1 MIAPSELVY
10 VVDDDGCV
18 RSATV
23 RLLRTA
29 GWRTE
34 CFSTAA
40 EFVQHL
46 RPDVPSCLVLDVQ
59 MPGLTGLDLQR
70 ELQRSG
76 RNVPIVFITG
86 FGDIPMSVRAM
97 KAGAV
102 DFLPK
107 PFDCDA
113 LIAAVRQGL
122 ERDARDRSALAEADE
137 LRRRERTLSPRE
149 HEVFALV
156 VNGLLNKQIGG
167 RLGVTE
173 KTVKVHRGH
182 LMRKMGAVSLAQLV
196 RMAEALGRSR
206 MDQNCAPNF

>member
-1 MIAPSELVY
+1 MIAPQEIVY
-10 VVDDDGCV
+10 VVDDDGSV
-18 RSATV
+18 RNATI
-23 RLLRTA
+23 RLLRSA

-40 EFVQHL
+40 DFAQFV
-46 RPDVPSCLVLDVQ
+46 RPDLPSCLVLDVQ
-59 MPGLTGLDLQR
+59 MPGLTGLDLQQELLRAER
-70 ELQRSG
+70 EL
-76 RNVPIVFITG
+76 PIVFITG
-86 FGDIPMSVRAM
+86 YGDIPMSVRAM

-107 PFDCDA
+107 PYDGEA

-122 ERDARDRSALAEADE
+122 ERDARKRSTLTESTE
-137 LRRRERTLSPRE
+137 LHRRERTLSPRE
-149 HEVFALV
+149 RQVFSLV
-156 VNGLLNKQIGG
+156 VEGLLNKQIGG

-196 RMAEALGRSR
+196 RMAETLDRSSSR
-206 MDQNCAPNF
+206 

>member
-1 MIAPSELVY
+1 MIAPSEFVY

-18 RSATV
+18 RGATV

-40 EFVQHL
+40 EFVRHV

-59 MPGLTGLDLQR
+59 MPGLTGLDLQQ

-76 RNVPIVFITG
+76 SALPVVFITG
-86 FGDIPMSVRAM
+86 YGDIPMSVRAM

-107 PFDCDA
+107 PYDA
-113 LIAAVRQGL
+113 DSLIAAVRQGL
-122 ERDARDRSALAEADE
+122 ERDAKNRAVVTQASE
-137 LRRRERTLSPRE
+137 LRQRERTLSPRE

-156 VNGLLNKQIGG
+156 VQGLLNKQIGA

-182 LMRKMGAVSLAQLV
+182 LMRKMGALSLAQLV
-196 RMAEALGRSR
+196 RMAETLERTTCS
-206 MDQNCAPNF
+206 